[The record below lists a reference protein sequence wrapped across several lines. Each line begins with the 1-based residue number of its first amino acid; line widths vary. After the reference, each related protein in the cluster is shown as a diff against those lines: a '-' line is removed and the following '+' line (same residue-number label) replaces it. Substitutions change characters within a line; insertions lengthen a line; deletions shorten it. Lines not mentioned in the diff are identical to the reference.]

1 MTTLRLYQIDAFASG
16 VFRGNPAAVC
26 PLEAWLPDDLLQKI
40 ASENNLPETAFF
52 IAAGGAFELRWF
64 TPTQEVAL
72 CGHATL
78 AAAFALFRLL
88 GHQDPVVHF
97 ESKSGPISVR
107 SAGEMLTL
115 DFPRVAMEP
124 VAEPPEQLLAGLGV
138 EPASVLK
145 ANSDPNYY
153 AIFTSEQAVRKLRPD
168 LEALARLHPF
178 GTVISAKGDRYDI
191 VSRYFAP
198 SYGIPEDPVTGS
210 IHCALAPYW
219 GARLGRSVL
228 RAHQASARG
237 GDLRCEVQGDRVLVS
252 GTAHLY
258 LEGTIHVS

>member
-1 MTTLRLYQIDAFASG
+1 MTTLRIYQIDAFASQ

-26 PLEAWLPDDLLQKI
+26 PLDAWLPDALLQNI

-52 IAAGGAFELRWF
+52 VREGAAFRLRWF
-64 TPTQEVAL
+64 TPTQEVAP

-78 AAAFALFRLL
+78 AAAFALFRFL
-88 GHQDPVVHF
+88 GHEDSIVRF
-97 ESKSGPISVR
+97 ESRSGPLSVR
-107 SAGEMLTL
+107 LKGDLLTL
-115 DFPRVAMEP
+115 DFPRVALEP
-124 VAEPPEQLLAGLGV
+124 LLRPPELLLSGLGV
-138 EPASVLK
+138 EPSTVLR

-153 AIFTSEQAVRKLRPD
+153 VMFSSERVVRELRPD

-178 GTVISAKGDRYDI
+178 GTVVSAQGLEYDV

-210 IHCALAPYW
+210 IYCGLAPYW
-219 GARLGRSVL
+219 GERLGIAVL

-237 GDLRCEVQGDRVLVS
+237 GDLLCEVQGDRVLVS

-258 LEGTIHVS
+258 LEGTIHVE